1 METFSSLTS
10 RYIPLPMN
18 NVDTDMIIPARHLRS
33 TSRTGYGQF
42 AFENLRNADASFP
55 VGNPVFA
62 DAAIIVAGHNFGCG
76 SSREHAVW
84 ALQEIGIKA
93 VIAES
98 FADIFRN
105 NAEKNGLLPIVAER
119 SIIEALWQGTDS
131 GRSESATISI
141 DLPSQTVQ
149 SSVLKDPFSFECDPF
164 RKHCLLNGYTDFDYL
179 VSHEAAIREHFVK
192 TGSRRFL
199 RIDE

>member
-1 METFSSLTS
+1 METFSTLTS
-10 RYIPLPMN
+10 RYIPLRIN
-18 NVDTDMIIPARHLRS
+18 DVDTDMIIPARHLRS
-33 TSRTGYGQF
+33 TSRSGYGKF
-42 AFENLRNADASFP
+42 AFENLRAADPSFP
-55 VGNPVFA
+55 IGNPTFA
-62 DAAIIVAGHNFGCG
+62 ESAIIVAGNNFGCG

-84 ALQEIGIKA
+84 ALQEVGIKA

-105 NAEKNGLLPIVAER
+105 NAEKNGLLPITAER
-119 SIIEALWQGTDS
+119 SLIESLWNAQSNDPS
-131 GRSESATISI
+131 VTISI
-141 DLPSQTVQ
+141 NLPSQSVQ
-149 SSVLKDPFSFECDPF
+149 SSALAHPFSFACDPF

-199 RIDE
+199 RIR

>member
-10 RYIPLPMN
+10 RYLSLQMN
-18 NVDTDMIIPARHLRS
+18 DIDTDMIIPARHLRS
-33 TSRTGYGQF
+33 TSRTGYGAH
-42 AFENLRNADASFP
+42 AFENLRNADSSFP
-55 VGNPVFA
+55 VGNPAFA

-84 ALQEIGIKA
+84 ALQEVGIKA

-105 NAEKNGLLPIVAER
+105 NAEKNGLLPITAAR
-119 SIIEALWQGTDS
+119 SIIEALWNAQSNDS
-131 GRSESATISI
+131 SVTISI
-141 DLPSQTVQ
+141 DLPSQTVE
-149 SSVLKDPFSFECDPF
+149 SSVLTEPFSFECDPF
-164 RKHCLLNGYTDFDYL
+164 RKHCLLNGYSDFDYL
-179 VSHEAAIREHFVK
+179 VSHEAAIQQHFVK

-199 RIDE
+199 RVG